1 MVGFE
6 VKPCFDLSDVVI
18 KTKLISFSV
27 SFSDLTIAEVN
38 KNHKKY

>member
-18 KTKLISFSV
+18 KTKLNSFSF
-27 SFSDLTIAEVN
+27 SFSDFTITEIN
-38 KNHKKY
+38 KNHKK